1 MEAVHLTVGKN
12 VETKLEDM
20 VVDNN
25 VHSLKIKPEYV
36 LSERA
41 KSLGPI
47 ETVHVET
54 EEDHVIDDRDRNDG
68 GQRGRKKRRRVGRG
82 QTKKRPRDARQ
93 DASQKICMAVLRNAP
108 CPYGDSCRFSHD
120 LNEYMKTRPADIEA
134 LKETTGGT
142 CPNHQN
148 NSYCIYGAMC
158 RIGSGHITKLGE
170 NVCNESITSLEGNN
184 NSDQVLDFT
193 TGNILPRDVQTQL
206 RKNKYPFQCKRHSE
220 VNNKSKKEAS
230 SSSVDVKEEDSVVS
244 GRKTCASMT
253 VKKDN
258 AVDSNKNVPDIEKT
272 EKEDNVDNDVDIE
285 SSKNCVEKLKQNDDA
300 VSREKNPAEASSNE
314 GNNNASVEDPQESDK
329 KTDARNPPTIQ
340 TVISSA
346 NSFTPLDN
354 LRIKKIVD
362 FSNKV
367 VRYVTLHY
375 VVTLRYNDFVE

>member
-1 MEAVHLTVGKN
+1 MEEVHLTVGRN

-68 GQRGRKKRRRVGRG
+68 GQRGRKKRRRGGRG

-244 GRKTCASMT
+244 GKKMCVSMT

-258 AVDSNKNVPDIEKT
+258 TVDSNKNVPEIEKMG
-272 EKEDNVDNDVDIE
+272 KEDNVDNDVDIE
-285 SSKNCVEKLKQNDDA
+285 SSKKCLEKLKQKDDA
-300 VSREKNPAEASSNE
+300 VSREKNPEASSNE

-329 KTDARNPPTIQ
+329 KKDARNPPTIQ